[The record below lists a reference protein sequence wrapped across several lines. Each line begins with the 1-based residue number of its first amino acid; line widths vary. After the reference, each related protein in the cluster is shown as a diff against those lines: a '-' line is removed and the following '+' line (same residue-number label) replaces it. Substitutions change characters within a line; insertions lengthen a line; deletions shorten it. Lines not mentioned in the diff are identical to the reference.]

1 MNPCNKRGL
10 YKRNETSGNPH
21 CQHNNRRLG
30 YHCSSSLTWFY
41 CSHHCT
47 GGRYSPNHVNA
58 AQGGPQ
64 ERSFYLQNVHL
75 QLARGTNL
83 RYLIHIPLEINCW
96 KIHAKDLGILIVPKS
111 KFGSCAAFLHRF
123 ALIFFF
129 LYLELRQNCIHSK

>member
-21 CQHNNRRLG
+21 CQDNNRRLG
-30 YHCSSSLTWFY
+30 YHCSSSLTRFY

-47 GGRYSPNHVNA
+47 GGRYSLNHVNA
-58 AQGGPQ
+58 AKGGPQ
-64 ERSFYLQNVHL
+64 ERSFYLQNVQL

-96 KIHAKDLGILIVPKS
+96 KNPRKRSGHINSTQVKIWELRCISALIRCNLLLSLLGIE
-111 KFGSCAAFLHRF
+111 AELHSF
-123 ALIFFF
+123 
-129 LYLELRQNCIHSK
+129 